1 MDPSKLV
8 TPLSMSLYASRGG
21 GKTHFT
27 VKLLEN
33 QIRLVDKP
41 FTKIVWIS
49 KHDQQ
54 PVFDELVSGPYDF
67 EYLNHIPKFST
78 WNRQSGTLIVMD
90 DFMTEASNN
99 EEVANL
105 FTTGRHLGI
114 SVIYMA
120 QNMFAKGRYSRD
132 ISLNSDYVSIFK
144 NVRDQSQIK
153 YLSRQMFPK
162 NPKYLEWAYKVATDQ
177 PYGHLFIDFRTN
189 TDDKYRLR
197 TDLFGE
203 YATYFQ
209 ENL

>member
-27 VKLLEN
+27 LQLIKN
-33 QIRLVDKP
+33 QIRLIDKP
-41 FTKIVWIS
+41 FTKIVWIL

-54 PVFDELVSGPYDF
+54 AVFDELFNG
-67 EYLNHIPKFST
+67 EYEIEILRHIPNFST
-78 WNRQSGTLIVMD
+78 WGYQPNTLVVLD
-90 DFMTEASNN
+90 DFMTQASNN

-120 QNMFAKGRYSRD
+120 QNMFTKGKFSRD
-132 ISLNSDYVSIFK
+132 ISLNCDYASIFK

-162 NPKYLEWAYKVATDQ
+162 NPNYLEWAYKVATDQ

-189 TDDKYRLR
+189 TNDDFRLR
-197 TDLFGE
+197 RDLFGE
-203 YATYFQ
+203 YPIYFK